1 MLTINTIMSG
11 LPASVFCWAVCEGG
25 RLLCGCVLFH
35 ALSYAY
41 MGVDVSLG
49 GGERG
54 AITFLLPDLN
64 VIFSLENRGI
74 SLARISSSSF
84 FSLLL
89 E

>member
-1 MLTINTIMSG
+1 MSG

-25 RLLCGCVLFH
+25 RLLCGCVRFH

-49 GGERG
+49 GGGGRG

-74 SLARISSSSF
+74 SLARISSSSS

>member
-1 MLTINTIMSG
+1 MWM
-11 LPASVFCWAVCEGG
+11 CAVSCTLICIHGSRCE
-25 RLLCGCVLFH
+25 
-35 ALSYAY
+35 SQ
-41 MGVDVSLG
+41 G

-74 SLARISSSSF
+74 SLARISSSSS

>member
-1 MLTINTIMSG
+1 MWM
-11 LPASVFCWAVCEGG
+11 CAVSCTLICIHGSRCE
-25 RLLCGCVLFH
+25 
-35 ALSYAY
+35 SQ
-41 MGVDVSLG
+41 

-74 SLARISSSSF
+74 SLARISSSSS

>member
-1 MLTINTIMSG
+1 MWM
-11 LPASVFCWAVCEGG
+11 CAVSCTLICIHGSRCESQG
-25 RLLCGCVLFH
+25 
-35 ALSYAY
+35 
-41 MGVDVSLG
+41 G

-74 SLARISSSSF
+74 SLARISSSSS